1 MRLNARPACRSPR
14 GGTMNSIA
22 LPFRL
27 KLAFGVGAIRH
38 RGHEYLPGPVP
49 AVLLQPGAGPV
60 RNARRTGRRGLGPPG
75 WRIGS
80 THRFVFGPLAFA
92 PRAAPSVHVRVDSA
106 AGGLVRPPVL
116 PAGGFRDRPVPLA
129 DGLRERR
136 PHIDDPLQHSA
147 HGARRRDHGGL
158 RSTLRA
164 GGVPRVFRVRRDGG
178 LYRPRLR
185 SVLRAHARVRERPAQ
200 RGRLPRVRVAAVGAH
215 GECDPLD
222 GLGDAFGHSVIA
234 GEPGRSAGDRGGR
247 PRPGIPGPGRLP
259 AERILPLAVRRD
271 VERLRRGRR
280 QRGPWPSFVEVAP
293 RERSDRRCSFHE
305 RTAWLGRR
313 RAGA

>member
-1 MRLNARPACRSPR
+1 
-14 GGTMNSIA
+14 MNSIA

-27 KLAFGVGAIRH
+27 KLAFGVGQSAT
-38 RGHEYLPGPVP
+38 GAMKYLPGPVP

-106 AGGLVRPPVL
+106 AGGLVLPPVL
-116 PAGGFRDRPVPLA
+116 PAGGFRGRPVPLA

-200 RGRLPRVRVAAVGAH
+200 RGRLPRIRVAAVGAH
-215 GECDPLD
+215 GGCDPLD
-222 GLGDAFGHSVIA
+222 GLGDALGHSVVA

-247 PRPGIPGPGRLP
+247 PRPGIPRPARLP
-259 AERILPLAVRRD
+259 AERVLSLAVRRD

-280 QRGPWPSFVEVAP
+280 QRGPGPLAWKSRQGNA
-293 RERSDRRCSFHE
+293 SDRRCNFHA